1 MSVLFGHARERLH
14 IFQNLDREAKANP
27 LKKEMAMHFQG
38 DKAKK
43 NWERKTLTAIK
54 LANIAIANA
63 LPTALR
69 N

>member
-1 MSVLFGHARERLH
+1 
-14 IFQNLDREAKANP
+14 
-27 LKKEMAMHFQG
+27 MHFQG

-43 NWERKTLTAIK
+43 KKKWERKTLTAIK
-54 LANIAIANA
+54 LANTAMANA

>member
-1 MSVLFGHARERLH
+1 
-14 IFQNLDREAKANP
+14 
-27 LKKEMAMHFQG
+27 MHFQG

-43 NWERKTLTAIK
+43 KKWERKTLTAIK
-54 LANIAIANA
+54 LANTAMANA